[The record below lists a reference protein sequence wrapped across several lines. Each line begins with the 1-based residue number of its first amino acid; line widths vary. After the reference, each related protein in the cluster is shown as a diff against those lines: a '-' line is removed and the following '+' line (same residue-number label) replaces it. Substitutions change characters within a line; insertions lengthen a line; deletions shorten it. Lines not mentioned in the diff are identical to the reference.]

1 MAWRRVVGVGVAGL
15 AVCALV
21 GCGTDASGG
30 DAGGNETTG
39 STRTITPLPPPPST
53 PGDSSSPP
61 ALRPAAQQLLSNLPP
76 TAESIAA
83 DVQRLYTHANIT
95 PADVEAQAHSLCSS
109 GFLPFVTMNWI
120 GLRVP
125 QKNLLM
131 LRPAHRLLDLA
142 STPRICTRGPT
153 VAEREQYRRGMFSY
167 LKQAPVRPAGLPV
180 APDAV
185 QQNVCGFLQ
194 NEAGGQ
200 AVEWVLEAITKAVRR
215 SADLDVFLPAAV
227 EIAAQTCEQWLP
239 LMRDVLNEHFAQ

>member
-1 MAWRRVVGVGVAGL
+1 MAGL
-15 AVCALV
+15 VVCALV
-21 GCGTDASGG
+21 GCGTDAVGG
-30 DAGGNETTG
+30 DAGGNQTTG
-39 STRTITPLPPPPST
+39 ATKSITPRPPPPST
-53 PGDSSSPP
+53 PGDRTSLP
-61 ALRPAAQQLLSNLPP
+61 ALGPAAQKLLSNLPP
-76 TAESIAA
+76 TPESIAA
-83 DVQRLYTHANIT
+83 DVQRLYPGASIT
-95 PADVEAQAHSLCSS
+95 AADVEAQAHSLCRNS
-109 GFLPFVTMNWI
+109 FLPFVTMNWI

-142 STPRICTRGPT
+142 STAQICTRGPT
-153 VAEREQYRRGMFSY
+153 VAERDQYRRGMFSY

-215 SADLDVFLPAAV
+215 TADLDVFLPAAV
-227 EIAAQTCEQWLP
+227 EIAAQTCERWLP
-239 LMRDVLNEHFAQ
+239 LMRDVLNEHFTQ